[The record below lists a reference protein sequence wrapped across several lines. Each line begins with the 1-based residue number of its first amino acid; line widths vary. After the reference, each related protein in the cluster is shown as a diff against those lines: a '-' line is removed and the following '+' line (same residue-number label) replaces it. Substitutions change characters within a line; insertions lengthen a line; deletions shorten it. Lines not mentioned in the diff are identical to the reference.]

1 MKLKKLMAL
10 AMAGVLAVSM
20 LAGCDG
26 NTNNNNDPVD
36 PDAPATG
43 ISADVGS
50 RVEALALEAEEDAD
64 LDHLTFADDNEL
76 TAALNDAIGGAGV
89 SGIVGDYFTD
99 TIRELRNGA
108 VRDRLYELVEPTEN
122 IWITSVGDDSIGN
135 VVGDGG
141 DTETALRVYAISN
154 VIDENTVKQQIAREL
169 TGENVSGG
177 NVVDVVDYTH
187 HNSAWNYEYTISV
200 AMSTKT
206 VNSAIDGWIGV
217 ADGIV
222 NEAGVN
228 GAENPTVTFVAVQ
241 VVRTATHQ

>member
-50 RVEALALEAEEDAD
+50 RVEDLALKDDDDAD
-64 LDHLTFADDNEL
+64 LDHLTFTDDGGV
-76 TAALNDAIGGAGV
+76 TAALNDAVGGAGV
-89 SGIVGDYFTD
+89 RDVLDAYVYGDVLNELDD
-99 TIRELRNGA
+99 THA
-108 VRDRLYELVEPTEN
+108 VRARVAELLEPTAN
-122 IWITSVGDDSIGN
+122 VWFTNIGN
-135 VVGDGG
+135 VQGEDG
-141 DTETALRVYAISN
+141 DTVSALRVYAVSD
-154 VIDENTVKQQIAREL
+154 VIDENTVKQQIARILVGDEVYGSN
-169 TGENVSGG
+169 TRTPI
-177 NVVDVVDYTH
+177 NVVDYNH
-187 HNSAWNYEYTISV
+187 HNDVWNYEYTISV

-206 VNSAIDGWIGV
+206 VNSASVGGGV
-217 ADGIV
+217 VTENGIL
-222 NEAGVN
+222 GSLT

-241 VVRTATHQ
+241 IVRTATHQ

>member
-10 AMAGVLAVSM
+10 AMAGVLAVGM

-26 NTNNNNDPVD
+26 NTINNDDPID

-50 RVEALALEAEEDAD
+50 RVEALAGEDAD

-99 TIRELRNGA
+99 TIRELQDGA
-108 VRDRLYELVEPTEN
+108 VRDRLYELVEPTDN
-122 IWITSVGDDSIGN
+122 IWITDNSIGN
-135 VVGDGG
+135 VEDDDG

-169 TGENVSGG
+169 TGERVSGG
-177 NVVDVVDYTH
+177 NPVNVVNYTH
-187 HNSAWNYEYTISV
+187 HNNAWNYEYTISV

-206 VNSAIDGWIGV
+206 VNSAINGWIGQV
-217 ADGIV
+217 DGAY
-222 NEAGVN
+222 EAGVN

>member
-50 RVEALALEAEEDAD
+50 RVKDLALKADDEAD
-64 LDHLTFADDNEL
+64 LDHLTFTDDGDV
-76 TAALNDAIGGAGV
+76 TAALNDAVGGAGV
-89 SGIVGDYFTD
+89 QDILNGYVYGDVIGELPD
-99 TIRELRNGA
+99 THA
-108 VRDRLYELVEPTEN
+108 VRARVAELLEPTDGVWFTN
-122 IWITSVGDDSIGN
+122 IGN
-135 VVGDGG
+135 VENANANG
-141 DTETALRVYAISN
+141 DTVSALRVYAVSD
-154 VIDENTVKQQIAREL
+154 VIDENTVKQQIARTL
-169 TGENVSGG
+169 TGEVINNSNRV
-177 NVVDVVDYTH
+177 NVVDYDH
-187 HNSAWNYEYTISV
+187 HNEVWNYEYTISV

-206 VNSAIDGWIGV
+206 VNSANVGWGGVTEDGPQGFV
-217 ADGIV
+217 T
-222 NEAGVN
+222 

-241 VVRTATHQ
+241 IVRTATHQ

>member
-26 NTNNNNDPVD
+26 NTINNNDPVD

-50 RVEALALEAEEDAD
+50 RVEALALKADEDAY
-64 LDHLTFADDNEL
+64 LDHLTFTDDGDV
-76 TAALNDAIGGAGV
+76 TAALNDAVGGAGV
-89 SGIVGDYFTD
+89 QDVLNGYVYSNV
-99 TIRELRNGA
+99 IRKVDDNHA
-108 VRDRLYELVEPTEN
+108 VRARVAELLEPTDDVWFTN
-122 IWITSVGDDSIGN
+122 IGKVKDAE
-135 VVGDGG
+135 G
-141 DTETALRVYAISN
+141 DTVSALRVYAVSD

-169 TGENVSGG
+169 TGENVSNG
-177 NVVDVVDYTH
+177 NVVNVVNYNH
-187 HNSAWNYEYTISV
+187 HNDVWNYEYTISV

-206 VNSAIDGWIGV
+206 VNSASVGGV
-217 ADGIV
+217 IKGEEGL
-222 NEAGVN
+222 EAGLT

-241 VVRTATHQ
+241 IVRTATHQ

>member
-26 NTNNNNDPVD
+26 NTINNNDPVD

-50 RVEALALEAEEDAD
+50 RVEALALKADEDAD

-99 TIRELRNGA
+99 TIRELHDGA
-108 VRDRLYELVEPTEN
+108 VHDRLYELVEPTDN
-122 IWITSVGDDSIGN
+122 IWITNNSIGN
-135 VVGDGG
+135 VVGDDGE
-141 DTETALRVYAISN
+141 TETALRVYAISN

-169 TGENVSGG
+169 TGANVSGG
-177 NVVDVVDYTH
+177 NVVNVVDYTH

-217 ADGIV
+217 ADGNV
-222 NEAGVN
+222 TGAGVN

>member
-50 RVEALALEAEEDAD
+50 RVKDLALKADDEAD
-64 LDHLTFADDNEL
+64 LDHLTFTDDGDV
-76 TAALNDAIGGAGV
+76 TAALNDAVGGAGV
-89 SGIVGDYFTD
+89 QDVLNGYVYSDV
-99 TIRELRNGA
+99 IRKVDDNHA
-108 VRDRLYELVEPTEN
+108 VRARVAELLEPTDDVWFTN
-122 IWITSVGDDSIGN
+122 IGKVKDAE
-135 VVGDGG
+135 G
-141 DTETALRVYAISN
+141 DTVSALRVYAVSD

-169 TGENVSGG
+169 TGGEVSNDNYV
-177 NVVDVVDYTH
+177 NVVEYGH
-187 HNSAWNYEYTISV
+187 HNDVWNYEYTISV

-206 VNSAIDGWIGV
+206 VNSASVGGV
-217 ADGIV
+217 IWGE
-222 NEAGVN
+222 EAEEILGAGLT

-241 VVRTATHQ
+241 IVRTATHQ

>member
-26 NTNNNNDPVD
+26 NTINGNDPVD

-43 ISADVGS
+43 ISANVGS
-50 RVEALALEAEEDAD
+50 RVEDLALKADDEAD
-64 LDHLTFADDNEL
+64 LDHLTFTDDDDV
-76 TAALNDAIGGAGV
+76 TAALNDAVGGAGV
-89 SGIVGDYFTD
+89 QDVLNGYVYSDVIS
-99 TIRELRNGA
+99 ELADNHA
-108 VRDRLYELVEPTEN
+108 VRARVAELLEPTEDVWFTN
-122 IWITSVGDDSIGN
+122 IGD
-135 VVGDGG
+135 VDGEDG
-141 DTETALRVYAISN
+141 DTVSALRVYAVSD

-177 NVVDVVDYTH
+177 NAINVVNYGH
-187 HNSAWNYEYTISV
+187 HNNVWNYEYTISV

-206 VNSAIDGWIGV
+206 VNSANVG
-217 ADGIV
+217 GIV
-222 NEAGVN
+222 VGGDFTLGELT

-241 VVRTATHQ
+241 IVRTAAHQ

>member
-50 RVEALALEAEEDAD
+50 RVEDLALEANEDAD

-99 TIRELRNGA
+99 TIRELHGGA
-108 VRDRLYELVEPTEN
+108 VHDRLYELVKPTDN
-122 IWITSVGDDSIGN
+122 IWITDNSIGDVNGDDGE
-135 VVGDGG
+135 
-141 DTETALRVYAISN
+141 TETALRVYAVSDA
-154 VIDENTVKQQIAREL
+154 IDENTVKQQIAREL
-169 TGENVSGG
+169 TGGNVSNGNPV
-177 NVVDVVDYTH
+177 NVVSYDH
-187 HNSAWNYEYTISV
+187 HNGVWNYEYTISV

-206 VNSAIDGWIGV
+206 VNSAIDGWIG
-217 ADGIV
+217 ADV
-222 NEAGVN
+222 NGNYAAGVN
-228 GAENPTVTFVAVQ
+228 GAENPTVTFVAIQ

>member
-20 LAGCDG
+20 LAGCKG
-26 NTNNNNDPVD
+26 NTINNNDPVD

-50 RVEALALEAEEDAD
+50 RVEALALEDEEDAD

-89 SGIVGDYFTD
+89 SGIVSDYFTD
-99 TIRELRNGA
+99 TIRELHDGA
-108 VRDRLYELVEPTEN
+108 VHDRLYELVEPTEG
-122 IWITSVGDDSIGN
+122 IWITNNSIGN
-135 VVGDGG
+135 VVGDDG

-169 TGENVSGG
+169 TGANVSGG
-177 NVVDVVDYTH
+177 NVVNVVDYTH
-187 HNSAWNYEYTISV
+187 HNNVWNYEYTISV

-206 VNSAIDGWIGV
+206 VNSANVGWGGKTENGLEGFV
-217 ADGIV
+217 T
-222 NEAGVN
+222 

-241 VVRTATHQ
+241 IVRTATHQ

>member
-1 MKLKKLMAL
+1 MKLKKFMAL
-10 AMAGVLAVSM
+10 AMAGVLAVGM

-26 NTNNNNDPVD
+26 NTINNDDPID

-50 RVEALALEAEEDAD
+50 RVEALADEDAD

-99 TIRELRNGA
+99 TIRELRDGA
-108 VRDRLYELVEPTEN
+108 VHDRLYELVEPTDG
-122 IWITSVGDDSIGN
+122 IWITDSSIGDVNGDDGE
-135 VVGDGG
+135 
-141 DTETALRVYAISN
+141 TETALRVYAVSD

-169 TGENVSGG
+169 TGGNVSGG
-177 NVVDVVDYTH
+177 HPVNVVNYDH
-187 HNSAWNYEYTISV
+187 HNSVWNYEYTISV

-206 VNSAIDGWIGV
+206 VNSAIDGWIGMV
-217 ADGIV
+217 DDNYAT
-222 NEAGVN
+222 GVN
-228 GAENPTVTFVAVQ
+228 GAENPTVTFVAIQ

>member
-50 RVEALALEAEEDAD
+50 RVKDLALKADDEAD
-64 LDHLTFADDNEL
+64 LDHLTFTDDGDV
-76 TAALNDAIGGAGV
+76 TAALNDAVGGAGV
-89 SGIVGDYFTD
+89 QDILNGYVYGDV
-99 TIRELRNGA
+99 IGELPNTHA
-108 VRDRLYELVEPTEN
+108 VRARVAELLEPTEN
-122 IWITSVGDDSIGN
+122 MWFTNIGN
-135 VVGDGG
+135 VQGEDG
-141 DTETALRVYAISN
+141 DTVSALRVYAVSD
-154 VIDENTVKQQIAREL
+154 VIDENTVKQQIARTL
-169 TGENVSGG
+169 TGEVINNSNRV
-177 NVVDVVDYTH
+177 NVVNYTH
-187 HNSAWNYEYTISV
+187 HNEVWNYEYTISV

-206 VNSAIDGWIGV
+206 VNSANVGWGGVIDDVLQGGV
-217 ADGIV
+217 T
-222 NEAGVN
+222 

-241 VVRTATHQ
+241 IVRTATHQ

>member
-10 AMAGVLAVSM
+10 AMAGVLAVGM

-26 NTNNNNDPVD
+26 NTINNDDPID

-50 RVEALALEAEEDAD
+50 RVEALAGEDAD

-99 TIRELRNGA
+99 TIRELHDGA
-108 VRDRLYELVEPTEN
+108 VHDRLYELVEPTDN
-122 IWITSVGDDSIGN
+122 IWITNDSIGD
-135 VVGDGG
+135 VEGDDG

-177 NVVDVVDYTH
+177 HAVNVVNYTH
-187 HNSAWNYEYTISV
+187 HNNVWNYEYTISV

-206 VNSAIDGWIGV
+206 VNSAINGWIGQV
-217 ADGIV
+217 DGAYA
-222 NEAGVN
+222 AGVN

>member
-20 LAGCDG
+20 LAGCKG
-26 NTNNNNDPVD
+26 NTINNNDPVD

-50 RVEALALEAEEDAD
+50 RVEDLALKANEKAD
-64 LDHLTFADDNEL
+64 LDHLTFTDDGDV
-76 TAALNDAIGGAGV
+76 TAALNDAVGGAGV
-89 SGIVGDYFTD
+89 PDVLNGYVYSDVIS
-99 TIRELRNGA
+99 ELANNHA
-108 VRDRLYELVEPTEN
+108 VRARVAELLEPTDGVWFTN
-122 IWITSVGDDSIGN
+122 IGN
-135 VVGDGG
+135 VEGANG
-141 DTETALRVYAISN
+141 DTVSALRVYAVSD

-177 NVVDVVDYTH
+177 NVVNVVDYSH
-187 HNSAWNYEYTISV
+187 HNDVWNYEYTISV

-206 VNSAIDGWIGV
+206 VNSASVGGV
-217 ADGIV
+217 IKGEEGL
-222 NEAGVN
+222 EAGLT